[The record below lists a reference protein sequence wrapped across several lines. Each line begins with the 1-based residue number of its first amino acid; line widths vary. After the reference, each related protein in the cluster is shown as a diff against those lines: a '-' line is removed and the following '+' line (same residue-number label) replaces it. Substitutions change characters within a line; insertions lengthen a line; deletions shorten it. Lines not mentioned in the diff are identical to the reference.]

1 MGRTKLTGST
11 GARLLKAMEV
21 LIEAG
26 RPMTLHE
33 ITAALD
39 LPKPTVH
46 RLVSLLEDLGYFLK
60 DADGRRYN
68 PGPTIHRLA
77 LSTMQNRPQYTV
89 GHTVLRQ
96 LADLIDEACNL
107 VLLDGDHI
115 TYIDRVDTAW
125 PLRLRFEI
133 GSHVPI
139 HCTATGKL
147 LLALQPK
154 RVRRQLMKRAPLAA
168 MTPYSITDPD
178 NLEAALKIVRRE
190 RVGTDAQEFL
200 QDMVAISVPIT
211 PRQGP
216 AITAV
221 SVHAPV
227 FRRSLQDLRAFLPQ
241 LRETADELSVVMY
254 GAAGED
260 PADIETST

>member
-11 GARLLKAMEV
+11 GVRLLKAMEALV
-21 LIEAG
+21 EAG
-26 RPMTLHE
+26 RPVTLHE
-33 ITAALD
+33 ITAAVD

-46 RLVSLLEDLGYFLK
+46 RLVSLLEELGYAIK
-60 DADGRRYN
+60 EADGRRYT
-68 PGPTIHRLA
+68 PGPTMHRLA
-77 LSTMQNRPQYTV
+77 LSTMQHRPQYTA
-89 GHTVLRQ
+89 GHAVLQR
-96 LADLIDEACNL
+96 LADLIGEACNL

-133 GSHVPI
+133 GSQVPI

-154 RVRRQLMKRAPLAA
+154 RVRRRLMKHAPLTP

-178 NLEAALKIVRRE
+178 ELEATLQTIRSE

-200 QDMVAISVPIT
+200 PEMVAISVPIT
-211 PRQGP
+211 PPQGP
-216 AITAV
+216 AIAAV

-227 FRRSLQDLRAFLPQ
+227 SRRSLEDLRAFLP
-241 LRETADELSVVMY
+241 RMRATADELSDVLY
-254 GAAGED
+254 GAGAEEAVD
-260 PADIETST
+260 E